1 MAKMVL
7 ELRLVFNGRAIMKLA
22 IGMIILVLLTF
33 PFQKASAASLQD
45 DTVTLTAGEVDSA
58 DDIEAAIIKATESG
72 TRPGT
77 VILDGQDGAFIFT
90 GDDRSLNIFVSSL
103 SLRGMNQAEIVNC
116 DDGLFFDDFPLQD
129 ILIEGITFLCTGDGL
144 EATGSFQDVTLSN
157 NIFIARNNGIGIGGN
172 SNGWLINGNLIQ
184 AGWDGMRITGAE
196 NVVITSNYIS
206 GNIGIDLLSCSQM
219 KVRRNTIQAA
229 VQGVRLGQESWEN
242 IAQANTILGVSVAG
256 ISLEPGVVD
265 NRIIANRV
273 TCAPETTCLTVE
285 ALPKVGESNKIAGN
299 KP

>member
-1 MAKMVL
+1 M
-7 ELRLVFNGRAIMKLA
+7 MKLA
-22 IGMIILVLLTF
+22 IGILILVISF
-33 PFQKASAASLQD
+33 IPFQTASAASLEQ

-103 SLRGMNQAEIVNC
+103 ILRGMNQAEIVNC

-129 ILIEGITFLCTGDGL
+129 ILIESITFLCTGDGV
-144 EATGSFQDVTLSN
+144 EATGSFQDVTLSKN
-157 NIFIARNNGIGIGGN
+157 TFIAKNNGIGMAGN
-172 SNGWLINGNLIQ
+172 STGWLIDGNLIQ
-184 AGWDGMRITGAE
+184 ANGDGIRITGAQ
-196 NVVITSNYIS
+196 NVVITNNVIS
-206 GNIGIDLLSCSQM
+206 GNVGVGLMSASQM

-229 VQGVRLGQESWEN
+229 YQGILLGRESWKN
-242 IAQANTILGVSVAG
+242 VAQANTILGVSLAG

-273 TCAPETTCLTVE
+273 TCAPEMNCLTVE
-285 ALPKVGESNKIAGN
+285 VLPEVAESNKIAGN

>member
-1 MAKMVL
+1 M
-7 ELRLVFNGRAIMKLA
+7 MKLA
-22 IGMIILVLLTF
+22 IGILILVISF
-33 PFQKASAASLQD
+33 IPFQTASAASLEQ

-72 TRPGT
+72 TRPGI

-103 SLRGMNQAEIVNC
+103 ILRGMNQAEIVNC

-129 ILIEGITFLCTGDGL
+129 ILIESITFLCTGDGV
-144 EATGSFQDVTLSN
+144 EATGSFQDVTLSKN
-157 NIFIARNNGIGIGGN
+157 TFIAKNNGIGMAGN
-172 SNGWLINGNLIQ
+172 STGWLINGNLIQ
-184 AGWDGMRITGAE
+184 AGGDGIRITGAQ
-196 NVVITSNYIS
+196 NVVITNNVIS
-206 GNIGIDLLSCSQM
+206 GNVGVGLMSCSQM
-219 KVRRNTIQAA
+219 KLRRNTIQAA
-229 VQGVRLGQESWEN
+229 YQGILLGRESWKN
-242 IAQANTILGVSVAG
+242 VAQANTILGVSLAG

-273 TCAPETTCLTVE
+273 TCAPEMNCLTVE
-285 ALPKVGESNKIAGN
+285 VLPEVAESNKIAGN